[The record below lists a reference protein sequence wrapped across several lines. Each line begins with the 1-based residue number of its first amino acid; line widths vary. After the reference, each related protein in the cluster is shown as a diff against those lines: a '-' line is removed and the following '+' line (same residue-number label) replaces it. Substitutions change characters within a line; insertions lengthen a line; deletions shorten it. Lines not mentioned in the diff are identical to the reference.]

1 MRNRVERLRRWLLG
15 SAGFLVLVIA
25 AFLGTAR
32 YLSHLHVKI
41 PIKLGVDVKVD
52 STGVNL
58 CDTVGPKTVYCV
70 HAAKEIEHT
79 NGKIALH
86 DVSIALYG
94 KNGDRND
101 RIYGEDFEYDQKAG
115 VVRAIG
121 VVHLDLQ
128 AAEAAGASAQP
139 AGPAQAAASGAKV
152 LHATTSGLVYL
163 EKLGVAATS
172 EDIEFQSGAMTGHA
186 TGADYSS
193 DTGVLMLHSAVSM
206 SGMAGKRAMQ
216 VTAATADLDNRNQ
229 EVFLTRARYVSQGQ
243 TVETQR
249 ATLHTRPDGT
259 LARVEAEG
267 DVTAEANGATEIS
280 QRADVQLNAKGQP
293 QSALLT
299 GGVRYASDQPLRQL
313 RGEAQ
318 EAQIAFDAQDKP
330 QPNDAVFSGAVH
342 LTERTRATEGAREPW
357 STRDLTAAKV
367 EARLASAGA
376 GKAQLRDVEA
386 TGSTHLV
393 VVNNGSLARTRGQ
406 GTTELSADD
415 LKAHLIDAKDAR
427 QPLRLDTV
435 AGRGHTLLRQ
445 VSADGIEQTSA
456 GDSLDAKFRA
466 WSSASTTS
474 NTAKT
479 RPAGAAVASPSRSG
493 AGSLQ
498 GGEGLDELWSAL
510 QQGHVSIMRRAP
522 AKSGVKT
529 GNAQEDVEHASAER
543 AAYDGDLDRVTL
555 TGGVQVSDAASVL
568 WAQQVALDRATGDA
582 HAVGAVKVNYLVQ
595 NSAQTSG
602 SHAAAPDEPTHILAE
617 RADLVHATSVAM
629 FYGRPVRLWQG
640 GSQVQ
645 APVIELSRAQK
656 RLTARGEASQGV
668 SAAMQVHTVLMSA
681 GSGNSSAARVGAS
694 RSGSGTQGCEHRPA
708 AKAGAGKSAEGA
720 AETDAQTAS
729 LVRIAS
735 GGLIYSGD
743 LRQAEFTGGV
753 RAETVDGTIRAS
765 EATVYL
771 QPDVGAKQAARPGG
785 ASATSGAAGK
795 NAAPAATNVEAGASG
810 TPAVPSLVG
819 ELERVVAAGHVELD
833 KPGLHATGT
842 RLVYTASDRIALLTG
857 DSNAP
862 PRAVGAQGT
871 TTGAALRFNSCDD
884 SIEVLGTPGQP
895 ARTDA
900 RTGKDGGNE
909 KGTR

>member
-1 MRNRVERLRRWLLG
+1 MRNRVERLKIWLLG
-15 SAGFLVLVIA
+15 SAGFLVLVII

-41 PIKLGVDVKVD
+41 PIKLGADVKVD

-58 CDTVGPKTVYCV
+58 CDTVGPKTVYCI
-70 HAAKEIEHT
+70 HAARELEHT
-79 NGKIALH
+79 DNKIALH

-101 RIYGEDFEYDQKAG
+101 RIYGDEFEYDQNAG

-128 AAEAAGASAQP
+128 AAQP

-172 EDIEFQSGAMTGHA
+172 EYIEFQSGAMSGHA

-206 SGMAGKRAMQ
+206 SGMAGKRAVQ

-229 EVFLTRARYVSQGQ
+229 EAILTRAKYVSQGQ

-259 LARVEAEG
+259 LSRVEAEG
-267 DVTAEANGATEIS
+267 DVTAEANGATMVA

-299 GGVRYASDQPLRQL
+299 GGVRYSNDQPLRQL

-318 EAQIAFDAQDKP
+318 EAMIAFDAQARP
-330 QPNDAVFSGAVH
+330 QPEDALFSGAVH
-342 LTERTRATEGAREPW
+342 MTERSRATEAVREPW

-367 EARLASAGA
+367 EARLSSSSA

-386 TGSTHLV
+386 TGSAHLTV
-393 VVNNGSLARTRGQ
+393 ANNDSLARTRGQ

-415 LKAHLIDAKDAR
+415 LKAHLMPASDAR
-427 QPLRLDTV
+427 RPLRLDTV

-445 VSADGIEQTSA
+445 TRADGIEQTSA
-456 GDSLDAKFRA
+456 GDTLDAKFRA
-466 WSSASTTS
+466 WSSAGAASS
-474 NTAKT
+474 TAKT
-479 RPAGAAVASPSRSG
+479 RPAGAAVAGPSRSG

-510 QQGHVSIMRRAP
+510 QQGHVSMMRRVP

-529 GNAQEDVEHASAER
+529 GNAQEDVQRASAER
-543 AAYDGDLDRVTL
+543 AAYDGDLDRITL
-555 TGGVQVSDAASVL
+555 TGGVQVSDAAGVL
-568 WAQQVALDRATGDA
+568 WAGQVALDRATGDA
-582 HAVGAVKVNYLVQ
+582 HAVGAVKLNYLGQ
-595 NSAQTSG
+595 NSDRTSG
-602 SHAAAPDEPTHILAE
+602 SHAASAEPTHILAE
-617 RADLVHATSVAM
+617 RADLVHATSVAI

-656 RLTARGEASQGV
+656 RLTARGEASTGG
-668 SAAMQVHTVLMSA
+668 SAAAQVHTVLMSA
-681 GSGNSSAARVGAS
+681 GSGSSGAAKVGAS
-694 RSGSGTQGCEHRPA
+694 RSGSGTQGCEDRST
-708 AKAGAGKSAEGA
+708 AKAGAGKPAEGA
-720 AETDAQTAS
+720 AEAAAQTSS

-735 GGLIYSGD
+735 GGLIYSRD

-753 RAETVDGTIRAS
+753 RAQTVDGTIRAS

-771 QPDVGAKQAARPGG
+771 QQAAETAPS
-785 ASATSGAAGK
+785 SAG
-795 NAAPAATNVEAGASG
+795 E
-810 TPAVPSLVG
+810 AVPSLAGDV
-819 ELERVVAAGHVELD
+819 ERVVAAGHVELD
-833 KPGLHATGT
+833 KPGLRATGE
-842 RLVYTASDRIALLTG
+842 RLVYTANDRIALLTG

-884 SIEVLGTPGQP
+884 SIEVLGTLGQP
-895 ARTDA
+895 VRTDA
-900 RTGKDGGNE
+900 RAGNDGE
-909 KGTR
+909 K